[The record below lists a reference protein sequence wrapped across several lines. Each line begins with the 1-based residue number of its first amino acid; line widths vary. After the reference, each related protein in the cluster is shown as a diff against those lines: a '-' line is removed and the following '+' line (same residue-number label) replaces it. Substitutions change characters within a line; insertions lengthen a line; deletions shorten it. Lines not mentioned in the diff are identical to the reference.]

1 MKKVL
6 IVIAIVIVTL
16 VAGVAIFAL
25 IYEKNDEKHRVNHDR
40 LSKKEIAELRSGDI
54 ILRRG
59 FGLVSA
65 SIASSLNEDFSVS
78 HCGIVD
84 VDSNGNVRVIHSVS
98 SSLSDFD
105 GLQDCTINEFCK
117 ESKENS
123 LMVVRFRDTADVP
136 LANLAKTAQTYLDR
150 KIPFDGVFDITE
162 NDEMYCSEMVWSALK
177 ENYDYD
183 IYPDKSKT
191 AVIKFG
197 PFFDT
202 VHFQRIIN
210 HHKAE

>member
-1 MKKVL
+1 MKKF
-6 IVIAIVIVTL
+6 III
-16 VAGVAIFAL
+16 VAILAVVVGAVYI
-25 IYEKNDEKHRVNHDR
+25 IYNKEEQKHYAKHDR
-40 LSKKEIAELRSGDI
+40 LTKKELAMMRSGDI

-65 SIASSLNEDFSVS
+65 SIASSLNEAFSVS

-105 GLQDCTINEFCK
+105 GLQDCTIEEFCK

-150 KIPFDGVFDITE
+150 KIPFDGVFDITQ

-177 ENYDYD
+177 ENFNYD

-210 HHKAE
+210 HHKE

>member
-1 MKKVL
+1 MKKF
-6 IVIAIVIVTL
+6 IIIVTIIA
-16 VAGVAIFAL
+16 VVVGAVYI
-25 IYEKNDEKHRVNHDR
+25 IYSKEEKKHYAKHDR
-40 LSKKEIAELRSGDI
+40 LAKNELVMLRSGDI

-65 SIASSLNEDFSVS
+65 SIATSLNEDFSVS

-105 GLQDCTINEFCK
+105 GLQDCTIDEFCK

-177 ENYDYD
+177 ENYGYD

-210 HHKAE
+210 HHKD

>member
-1 MKKVL
+1 MKKF
-6 IVIAIVIVTL
+6 III
-16 VAGVAIFAL
+16 VAILAVVVGAVYI
-25 IYEKNDEKHRVNHDR
+25 IYNKEEQKHYAKHDR
-40 LSKKEIAELRSGDI
+40 LTKKELAMMRSGDI

-65 SIASSLNEDFSVS
+65 SIASSLNEAFSVS

-105 GLQDCTINEFCK
+105 GLQDCTIDEFCK

-150 KIPFDGVFDITE
+150 KIPFDGVFDITQ

-210 HHKAE
+210 HHKE

>member
-1 MKKVL
+1 MKKFII
-6 IVIAIVIVTL
+6 IVVILAV
-16 VAGVAIFAL
+16 VVGAVYI
-25 IYEKNDEKHRVNHDR
+25 IYNKEEQKHYAKHDR
-40 LSKKEIAELRSGDI
+40 LTKKELAMMRSGDI

-65 SIASSLNEDFSVS
+65 SIASSLNEAFSVS

-105 GLQDCTINEFCK
+105 GLQDCTIEEFCK

-136 LANLAKTAQTYLDR
+136 LANLSKTAQTYLDR
-150 KIPFDGVFDITE
+150 KIPFDGVFDITQ

-210 HHKAE
+210 HHKE

>member
-1 MKKVL
+1 MKKF
-6 IVIAIVIVTL
+6 III
-16 VAGVAIFAL
+16 VAILAVVVGAVYI
-25 IYEKNDEKHRVNHDR
+25 IYNKEEQKHYAKHDR
-40 LSKKEIAELRSGDI
+40 LTKSELAMMRSGDI

-65 SIASSLNEDFSVS
+65 SIASSLNEAFSVS

-105 GLQDCTINEFCK
+105 GLQDCTIEEFCK

-150 KIPFDGVFDITE
+150 KIPFDGVFDITQ

-210 HHKAE
+210 HHKE

>member
-1 MKKVL
+1 MKKF
-6 IVIAIVIVTL
+6 III
-16 VAGVAIFAL
+16 VAILAVVVGAVYI
-25 IYEKNDEKHRVNHDR
+25 IYNKEEQKHYAKHDR
-40 LSKKEIAELRSGDI
+40 LTKKELAMMRSGDI

-65 SIASSLNEDFSVS
+65 SIATSLNEDFSVS

-105 GLQDCTINEFCK
+105 GLQDCTIEEFCK

-150 KIPFDGVFDITE
+150 KIPFDGVFDITQ

-183 IYPDKSKT
+183 IYPDKAKT

-210 HHKAE
+210 HHKE

>member
-1 MKKVL
+1 MKKF
-6 IVIAIVIVTL
+6 III
-16 VAGVAIFAL
+16 VAILAVVVGAVYI
-25 IYEKNDEKHRVNHDR
+25 IYNKEEQKHYAKHDR
-40 LSKKEIAELRSGDI
+40 LTKSELAMMRSGDI

-65 SIASSLNEDFSVS
+65 SIASSLNEAFSVS

-105 GLQDCTINEFCK
+105 GLQDCTIEEFCK

-150 KIPFDGVFDITE
+150 KIPFDGVFDITQ

-191 AVIKFG
+191 AFIKLG

-210 HHKAE
+210 HHKE

>member
-1 MKKVL
+1 MKKF
-6 IVIAIVIVTL
+6 III
-16 VAGVAIFAL
+16 VAILAVVVGAVYI
-25 IYEKNDEKHRVNHDR
+25 IYNKEEQKHYAKHDR
-40 LSKKEIAELRSGDI
+40 LTKKELAMMRSGDI

-65 SIASSLNEDFSVS
+65 SIASSLNEAFSVS

-105 GLQDCTINEFCK
+105 GLQDCTIEEFCK

-136 LANLAKTAQTYLDR
+136 LANLAKTAQSYLDR
-150 KIPFDGVFDITE
+150 KIPFDGVFDITQ

-210 HHKAE
+210 HHKE

>member
-1 MKKVL
+1 MKKF
-6 IVIAIVIVTL
+6 III
-16 VAGVAIFAL
+16 VAILAVVVGAVYI
-25 IYEKNDEKHRVNHDR
+25 IYNKEEQKHYAKHDR
-40 LSKKEIAELRSGDI
+40 LTKKELAMMRSGDI

-65 SIASSLNEDFSVS
+65 SIASSLNEAFSVS

-105 GLQDCTINEFCK
+105 GLQDCTIEEFCK

-150 KIPFDGVFDITE
+150 KIPFDGVFDITQ

-210 HHKAE
+210 HHKE

>member
-1 MKKVL
+1 MKKF
-6 IVIAIVIVTL
+6 III
-16 VAGVAIFAL
+16 VAILAVVVGAVYV
-25 IYEKNDEKHRVNHDR
+25 IYNKEEQKHYAKHDR
-40 LSKKEIAELRSGDI
+40 LTKKELAMMRSGDI

-65 SIASSLNEDFSVS
+65 SIASSLNEAFSVS

-105 GLQDCTINEFCK
+105 GLQDCTIEEFCK

-150 KIPFDGVFDITE
+150 KIPFDGVFDITQ

-210 HHKAE
+210 HHKE

>member
-1 MKKVL
+1 MKKY
-6 IVIAIVIVTL
+6 III
-16 VAGVAIFAL
+16 VAILAVVFGAVYI
-25 IYEKNDEKHRVNHDR
+25 IYNKEEQKHYAKHDR
-40 LSKKEIAELRSGDI
+40 LTKIELAMMRSGDI

-65 SIASSLNEDFSVS
+65 SIASSLNEAFSVS

-105 GLQDCTINEFCK
+105 GLQDCTIEEFCK

-150 KIPFDGVFDITE
+150 KIPFDGVFDITQ

-210 HHKAE
+210 HHKE

>member
-1 MKKVL
+1 MKK
-6 IVIAIVIVTL
+6 IIIIVTIIA
-16 VAGVAIFAL
+16 VVVGAVYI
-25 IYEKNDEKHRVNHDR
+25 IYSKEEKKHYAKHDR
-40 LSKKEIAELRSGDI
+40 LAKNELAMLRSGDI

-65 SIASSLNEDFSVS
+65 SIATSLNEDFSVS

-105 GLQDCTINEFCK
+105 GLQDCTIDEFCK

-177 ENYDYD
+177 ENYGYD

-210 HHKAE
+210 HHKD